1 MAQRVKRM
9 KNRIVDKFRP
19 GVELSSQPD
28 HALIDVITVP
38 RNLAASPWRKLAMRL
53 LWAFGLLVF
62 VSLVVYFDRGGY
74 SEDLTLIDAAYY
86 SAVSL
91 TTVGYGDIVP
101 VTQEARLVN
110 LLVITPARMAFL
122 VLLVGAT
129 LSVLTDHARRT
140 FQISRWRKTL
150 RNHTVVICYGTKG
163 AGSVAALLADGI
175 APAQIVVI
183 DQNRAAL
190 AHAEHHEIGRASCR
204 ERV

>member
-74 SEDLTLIDAAYY
+74 SED
-86 SAVSL
+86 
-91 TTVGYGDIVP
+91 
-101 VTQEARLVN
+101 
-110 LLVITPARMAFL
+110 
-122 VLLVGAT
+122 
-129 LSVLTDHARRT
+129 
-140 FQISRWRKTL
+140 
-150 RNHTVVICYGTKG
+150 
-163 AGSVAALLADGI
+163 
-175 APAQIVVI
+175 
-183 DQNRAAL
+183 
-190 AHAEHHEIGRASCR
+190 
-204 ERV
+204 